1 MSLLAILAVA
11 LAAVAAGVDETEFRY
26 TRALTAPAGAPVRFE
41 PDGPLYGHA
50 RIDFPDLRV
59 LDSRG
64 EQVPWR
70 PEPLPAAVPSR
81 PVELVARGTRNGVVS
96 VVADLGPAA
105 EIVDRM
111 TLDIPDRVF
120 VGEVAVQ
127 GSSTGAEGTY
137 ARLST
142 TPIYSVQG
150 AVDARSTTA
159 VFPATDYRYLL
170 VQASGVSQID
180 GASVARDP
188 SQAVLL
194 PVEASSRT
202 RERGRATVVRL
213 DLGYAN
219 VPVDAV
225 QIRSSTPRYVRQLTV
240 EGSNDGASFT
250 FLGSGEIARF
260 QGVDLS
266 QLEVAGR
273 QRFLRVT
280 IRNGDDAPLEALRVT
295 AQARARP
302 LLLSEGFRGPYRLL
316 YGADAIPAPD
326 YDFAQLPASATGY
339 ERAVAGRLGTER
351 ANEAFE
357 APPIRAPC
365 SSATTN
371 SSTGHSCWPLSPSRQ
386 RGCWRSGDAAEPLA
400 GGFAL
405 RAAEEAARPRAL
417 RGGRRLVV
425 VLLARAVLRRKDPDR
440 GVRHSRRERDDAR

>member
-1 MSLLAILAVA
+1 MSLLALLAVA

-50 RIDFPDLRV
+50 RVDFPDLRV

-105 EIVDRM
+105 EVVDRM
-111 TLDIPDRVF
+111 TLDIPDRLF

-142 TPIYSVQG
+142 TPIYSVEG

-170 VQASGVSQID
+170 VQASGVSQVD
-180 GASVARDP
+180 GATVARDP
-188 SQAVLL
+188 AQAVPE
-194 PVEASSRT
+194 PVEASSRR
-202 RERGRATVVRL
+202 RERGRTTVVRL

-219 VPVDAV
+219 VPADAV
-225 QIRSSTPRYVRQLTV
+225 RVRSSTPRYVRQLTI
-240 EGSNDGASFT
+240 EGSNDGAAFG
-250 FLGSGEIARF
+250 FLAAGEIARF
-260 QGVDLS
+260 RGVDLS
-266 QLEVAGR
+266 QLEIAGR
-273 QRFLRVT
+273 HRYLRVT

-295 AQARARP
+295 AEARARP
-302 LLLSEGFRGPYRLL
+302 ILLSEGFQGPYRLL
-316 YGADAIPAPD
+316 YGADSVQAPA
-326 YDFAQLPASATGY
+326 YDFAQLPASATGF
-339 ERAVAGRLGTER
+339 ERAVAGRLGPER

-357 APPIRAPC
+357 APPDTRTLFERHDRLINGA
-365 SSATTN
+365 
-371 SSTGHSCWPLSPSRQ
+371 LVL
-386 RGCWRSGDAAEPLA
+386 AAIAVGVA
-400 GGFAL
+400 GLLAL
-405 RAAEEAARPRAL
+405 R
-417 RGGRRLVV
+417 RRT
-425 VLLARAVLRRKDPDR
+425 
-440 GVRHSRRERDDAR
+440 